1 VEVGLEHVEA
11 VCECKREGM
20 EMMPGLYTDR
30 GEKGKRKGSGSSA
43 LAIDGR
49 RALRE

>member
-1 VEVGLEHVEA
+1 VQKGGDGDDALLIYRHI
-11 VCECKREGM
+11 G
-20 EMMPGLYTDR
+20 EM
-30 GEKGKRKGSGSSA
+30 GKRKGSGGGA